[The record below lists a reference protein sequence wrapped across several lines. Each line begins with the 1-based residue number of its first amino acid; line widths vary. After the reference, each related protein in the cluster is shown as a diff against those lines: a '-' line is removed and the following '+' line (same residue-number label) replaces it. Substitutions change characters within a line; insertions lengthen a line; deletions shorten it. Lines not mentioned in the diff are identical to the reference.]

1 MPRSAKITAIV
12 GTYRQGGAIDSAVEE
27 ILAGARE
34 AGAEVTSIRLLDRRI
49 EFCTNCRA
57 CTQQEG
63 PARGKCPIDDDLGT
77 ILDQIEQSDAFV
89 FASPMNFWSVTAVT
103 KRFIERLVC
112 YAYWP
117 WGSKAP
123 RMRSTE
129 RKKHA
134 VIVASSAAP
143 SLIARLL
150 TPMVGHMKKV
160 ARLLGARKVD
170 VLFIGLAAVQPRQD
184 LSTRAKARARRLG
197 QELAQATEG

>member
-1 MPRSAKITAIV
+1 MPDAAKVTAVV
-12 GTYRQGGAIDSAVEE
+12 GTYRVGGVIDSAVEE

-34 AGAEVTSIRLLDRRI
+34 AGADVTIIRLIDRRV

-63 PARGKCPIDDDLGT
+63 ARRGLCPLDDDLGA
-77 ILDQIEQSDAFV
+77 ILDQIEQSDALV

-117 WGSKAP
+117 WGTAAP
-123 RMRSTE
+123 RMRSVE
-129 RKKHA
+129 KKKHA

-170 VLFIGLAAVQPRQD
+170 VLLVGLAAVQPRQE
-184 LSTRAKARARRLG
+184 LSARAKAKGRRLG
-197 QELAQATEG
+197 HKLAVAAHG

>member
-1 MPRSAKITAIV
+1 MSRPAKITAIV

-27 ILAGARE
+27 ILAGAHD
-34 AGAEVTSIRLLDRRI
+34 AGATVATIRLIDQRI
-49 EFCTNCRA
+49 EFCTNCRV

-63 PARGKCPIDDDLGT
+63 TSRGKCPIDDDLGT
-77 ILDQIEQSDAFV
+77 ILDQIEQSDALV

-117 WGSKAP
+117 WGTASP
-123 RMRSTE
+123 RMRSAE

-134 VIVASSAAP
+134 LIVASSAAP

-150 TPMVGHMKKV
+150 TPMIGHMKKV
-160 ARLLGARKVD
+160 ARLLGAGKID
-170 VLFIGLAAVQPRQD
+170 VLFIGLAAVQPRPE
-184 LSTRAKARARRLG
+184 LSARAKAKGRRLG
-197 QELAQATEG
+197 QSLAQVVEG